1 MYTPQVMEHFK
12 SPRNAGELAD
22 ATACV
27 EGVTNPVCGDVMN
40 LAVRIED
47 GMVVAVRF
55 KCSGCVPAIACG
67 SALTEMMQGRTIE
80 ELASITS
87 SRIETAVGG
96 LPSASRH
103 AAQLAADALRTLVK
117 QL

>member
-1 MYTPQVMEHFK
+1 MYTSQVMEHFK
-12 SPRNAGELAD
+12 SPRNAGELAE
-22 ATACV
+22 ATARV

-40 LAVRIED
+40 LAVRVED
-47 GMVVAVRF
+47 GRVAAVRF

-80 ELASITS
+80 VLRGITS
-87 SRIETAVGG
+87 KQIETAVGG

-103 AAQLAADALRTLVK
+103 AAQLAADALQALMK